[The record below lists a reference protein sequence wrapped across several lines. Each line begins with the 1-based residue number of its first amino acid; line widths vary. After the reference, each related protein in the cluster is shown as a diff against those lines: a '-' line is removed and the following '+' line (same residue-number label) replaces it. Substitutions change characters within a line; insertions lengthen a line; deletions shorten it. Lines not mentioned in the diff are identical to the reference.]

1 LRRLAR
7 LRLLRFLLAIDMG
20 RAGWLSVGGLL
31 LGKERSISQRLFL
44 SAAFWSAL
52 VLLIA
57 GVSLSAV
64 YRAAAERA
72 FDERLGV
79 YLRALVA
86 DVAMDEAGVGQ
97 LGEPQFELTRSGW
110 YWQIS
115 RVDAPN
121 PIVKASRSLFAARL
135 PSLAERGVRADP
147 TGLRKDYI
155 IGPDERRLRIV
166 ERMIDVD
173 SDGQWLV
180 QVAASTEDVDQQAR
194 WFMLALAGSFLT
206 LAIALVGATALQVR
220 YGLQPL
226 RRLQDEV
233 AAIRRGDSEKIDG
246 AFPQDLA
253 PLAGELNLLIASNRE
268 VVERAR
274 THVGNLAHALKTP
287 LSVIVNEANSEA
299 NSHASPLADKV
310 REQAALMGDQVTY
323 YLDRARA
330 AARST
335 MIGAAAEVEP
345 PLAGLVRTFEKIYR
359 DRGVLFDLQCAAG
372 LRFRGERQ
380 DLEEMVGNL
389 IDNSGK
395 WASGRVAVSAAPLVD
410 ETNGSAVPGFL
421 SIIVEDDGIG
431 LPTEKRNDAL
441 ARGKRLD
448 ETKPGSGLGLSIV
461 ADLAK
466 IYGGGLTLEESDM
479 GGLKAVLQLPM
490 A

>member
-1 LRRLAR
+1 MRH
-7 LRLLRFLLAIDMG
+7 
-20 RAGWLSVGGLL
+20 AGWGSLRGMFTD
-31 LGKERSISQRLFL
+31 KERSIAQRLFL

-52 VLLIA
+52 VLLIT

-64 YRAAAERA
+64 YRTTAERA

-86 DVAMDEAGVGQ
+86 DVAMDDEGVGQ

-147 TGLRKDYI
+147 GGLRKDYI
-155 IGPDERRLRIV
+155 VGPDERRLRIV

-173 SDGQWLV
+173 TDGQWLV

-194 WFMLALAGSFLT
+194 WFMFALAGSFLT

-287 LSVIVNEANSEA
+287 LSVIVNEANS
-299 NSHASPLADKV
+299 HASPLADKV
-310 REQAALMGDQVTY
+310 REQAALMGDQVIY

-335 MIGAAAEVEP
+335 MIGAAAELEP

-359 DRGVLFDLQCAAG
+359 DRGVVFDLQCAAG

-395 WASGRVAVSAAPLVD
+395 WASGRVAVSATPLAD
-410 ETNGSAVPGFL
+410 PANGPTAPGFL
-421 SIIVEDDGIG
+421 YITVEDDGPG
-431 LPTEKRNDAL
+431 LPTEKRHEAL

-466 IYGGGLTLEESDM
+466 IYGGALTLEDSDM
-479 GGLKAVLQLPM
+479 GGLKAILRLPM